1 VSETP
6 SCISEEA
13 LHGYVDDQL
22 DPERR
27 AAVERYLQSHPAV
40 AARVVA
46 YRAQREGLRAAL
58 APLAD
63 APLPP
68 ALNLARLVEA
78 RLRPRHVEWRL
89 AAAVALG
96 IGLGASGGWWFTTR
110 EAAGPALDALV
121 DEAAISYATFV
132 PDAARPVEFSA
143 SDPQALGNWVGSR
156 LNRKLVPP
164 DLSAAGYRLLGGRVV
179 ATGHGPAALF
189 IYEDVRGIRLAVFA
203 RPTKAADTA
212 TIAEVDVGALDGCA
226 WIEGG
231 VGYTVTGAESYA
243 RLLELSKH
251 VRAQSRAHG

>member
-40 AARVVA
+40 AARVA
-46 YRAQREGLRAAL
+46 ADRAQREGLRAAL
-58 APLAD
+58 APLAE

-68 ALNLARLVEA
+68 SLNLARLVET
-78 RLRPRHVEWRL
+78 RLRPRRTAWRL
-89 AAAVALG
+89 AAAIALG
-96 IGLGASGGWWFTTR
+96 IGLGASGGWWAANR
-110 EAAGPALDALV
+110 EATGSVLDALV

-132 PDAARPVEFSA
+132 PDSERPVEFSA
-143 SDPQALGNWVGSR
+143 SDPGALGNWVGSR

-164 DLSAAGYRLLGGRVV
+164 DLAAAGYRLLGGRVV

-189 IYEDVRGIRLAVFA
+189 LYEDVRGIRLAVFA
-203 RPTKAADTA
+203 RPTDAPDTA
-212 TIAEVDVGALDGCA
+212 TIAEVDVGARDGCA
-226 WIEGG
+226 WIEDGI
-231 VGYTVTGAESYA
+231 GYTVTGAESYP